1 MDDISETK
9 SKNMKH
15 KNNLNTRFIPSIL
28 MLCAGLVAFII
39 CWFMDYTLTEA
50 LLVILITMFVFAIIG
65 AGGIGVLTPINDRIV
80 EIIHKQEEGLIP
92 LSAKN
97 INLFDD
103 ILAM

>member
-65 AGGIGVLTPINDRIV
+65 AVIKAIFDNFDMRINYED
-80 EIIHKQEEGLIP
+80 
-92 LSAKN
+92 
-97 INLFDD
+97 LFDD
-103 ILAM
+103 DDGEIFEK